1 MSRMSIATIDRPEFI
16 NITPYNPLISECEIK
31 VFYLGDNRN
40 GSYITKDV
48 AINMANSLPGCPI
61 VGYYKQ
67 ENEDFRDHGDRVI
80 MDDSG
85 IHFECMTRPYGFVAP
100 DAKVWFQKFEEE
112 DEYGRSIIREYMMT
126 TGYLWTGQYEEAKKI
141 YEDGGRPQSMELDED
156 TLDGQWARKYKNG
169 MDFFIIN
176 DAIFS
181 KLCILGEDVEP
192 CFEGALVTAPDIS
205 TSFTKVDEGF
215 TKTLFDMMN
224 ELKFALK
231 GEQKMVSNIEQIVEE
246 TTTQEVIVENQEVV
260 ENSFA
265 ASDDKKDKE
274 EDKKEESA
282 EDKQEESKASEDE
295 KEEEDK
301 KKYAKADDEEEDKKE
316 EKVGDKKEESSDDK
330 KEEDEEE
337 KKKYALLQEEHS
349 ALLEKFSALETSYN
363 ELLAFKNQVE
373 DKEKDELI
381 KSFYMLSEE
390 DKADVVA
397 NKAQYSLD
405 EIESKLSV
413 ICVRKKVNFDLED
426 SSKNDNTTEESPV
439 VTFSLDEQASAA
451 PAWITALRNTQKSRN
466 I

>member
-1 MSRMSIATIDRPEFI
+1 M
-16 NITPYNPLISECEIK
+16 
-31 VFYLGDNRN
+31 
-40 GSYITKDV
+40 
-48 AINMANSLPGCPI
+48 
-61 VGYYKQ
+61 
-67 ENEDFRDHGDRVI
+67 
-80 MDDSG
+80 
-85 IHFECMTRPYGFVAP
+85 
-100 DAKVWFQKFEEE
+100 
-112 DEYGRSIIREYMMT
+112 
-126 TGYLWTGQYEEAKKI
+126 
-141 YEDGGRPQSMELDED
+141 
-156 TLDGQWARKYKNG
+156 DGQWARKYKNG

-192 CFEGALVTAPDIS
+192 CFEGASVTAPDIS

-282 EDKQEESKASEDE
+282 EDKKEESKASEDE
-295 KEEEDK
+295 EDEDK
-301 KKYAKADDEEEDKKE
+301 KKYTKADDEKE
-316 EKVGDKKEESSDDK
+316 EKVEDKKEESSDNK

-381 KSFYMLSEE
+381 NSFYMLSEE

>member
-112 DEYGRSIIREYMMT
+112 DEYGRPIIREYMMT

-192 CFEGALVTAPDIS
+192 CFEGASVTAPDIS

-265 ASDDKKDKE
+265 ASDDKKDE

-282 EDKQEESKASEDE
+282 EDKKEESKASEDK
-295 KEEEDK
+295 KEEDEDK

-316 EKVGDKKEESSDDK
+316 EKVEDKKEESSDDK

-381 KSFYMLSEE
+381 QSFYMLSEE

-397 NKAQYSLD
+397 NKSQYSLD

>member
-1 MSRMSIATIDRPEFI
+1 MPRMSVATIDRPEFI

-192 CFEGALVTAPDIS
+192 CFEGASVTAPDIS

-282 EDKQEESKASEDE
+282 EDKKEESKASEDE
-295 KEEEDK
+295 EDEDK
-301 KKYAKADDEEEDKKE
+301 KKYTKADDEKE
-316 EKVGDKKEESSDDK
+316 EKVEDKKEESSDNK

-381 KSFYMLSEE
+381 NSFYMLSEE

>member
-192 CFEGALVTAPDIS
+192 CFEGASVTAPDIS

-282 EDKQEESKASEDE
+282 EDKKEESKASEDE
-295 KEEEDK
+295 EDEDK
-301 KKYAKADDEEEDKKE
+301 KKYTKADDEKE
-316 EKVGDKKEESSDDK
+316 EKVEDKKEESSDNK

-381 KSFYMLSEE
+381 NSFYMLSEE

>member
-48 AINMANSLPGCPI
+48 AIDMANSLPGCPI

-112 DEYGRSIIREYMMT
+112 DEYGRPIIREYMMT

-192 CFEGALVTAPDIS
+192 CFEGASVTAPDIS

-265 ASDDKKDKE
+265 ASDDKKDE

-282 EDKQEESKASEDE
+282 EDKKEESKASED
-295 KEEEDK
+295 KEDEDK

-316 EKVGDKKEESSDDK
+316 EKVEDKKEESSDDK

-381 KSFYMLSEE
+381 QSFYMLSEE

>member
-48 AINMANSLPGCPI
+48 AIDMANSLPGCPI

-112 DEYGRSIIREYMMT
+112 DEYGRPIIREYMMT

-192 CFEGALVTAPDIS
+192 CFEGASVTAPDIS

-265 ASDDKKDKE
+265 ASDDKKDE

-282 EDKQEESKASEDE
+282 EDKKEESKASED
-295 KEEEDK
+295 KEDEDK

>member
-112 DEYGRSIIREYMMT
+112 DEYGRPIIREYMMT

-192 CFEGALVTAPDIS
+192 CFEGASVTAPDIS

-265 ASDDKKDKE
+265 ASDDKKDE

-282 EDKQEESKASEDE
+282 EDKKEESKASED
-295 KEEEDK
+295 KEEDEDK

-316 EKVGDKKEESSDDK
+316 EKVEDKKEESSDDK

-381 KSFYMLSEE
+381 QSFYMLSEE

>member
-112 DEYGRSIIREYMMT
+112 DEYGRPIIREYMMT

-192 CFEGALVTAPDIS
+192 CFEGASVTAPDIS

-265 ASDDKKDKE
+265 ASDDKKDE

-282 EDKQEESKASEDE
+282 EDKKEESKASED
-295 KEEEDK
+295 KEEDEDK
-301 KKYAKADDEEEDKKE
+301 KKYAKADEEEDKKE
-316 EKVGDKKEESSDDK
+316 EKVEDKKEESSDDK

-381 KSFYMLSEE
+381 NSFYMLSEE